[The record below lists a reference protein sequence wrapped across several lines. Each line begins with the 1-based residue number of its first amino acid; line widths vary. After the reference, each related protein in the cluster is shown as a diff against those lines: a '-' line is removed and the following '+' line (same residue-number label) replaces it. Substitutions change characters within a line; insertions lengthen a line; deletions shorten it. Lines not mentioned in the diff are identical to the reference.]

1 MRIQS
6 PAPAALFGL
15 AAVLLAYPA
24 LPAAAWQAAPA
35 VARLPARAAEPA
47 PLSRQERARLAVQD
61 AEITAAAR
69 QVMAL
74 VDAGRIDEVWEGAS
88 PAMKRIVP
96 RGEFVQELRLDRRRL
111 GAVVSRGTPVVGR
124 ERYAAGGRVPQ
135 GEYRN
140 VAMPTRFAGA
150 AQPVRELVS
159 FRLDEDRVWRVSGYS
174 VR

>member
-1 MRIQS
+1 M
-6 PAPAALFGL
+6 
-15 AAVLLAYPA
+15 LLACIA
-24 LPAAAWQAAPA
+24 LPAAAWQAQPSAAPVLPKP
-35 VARLPARAAEPA
+35 VAPP
-47 PLSRQERARLAVQD
+47 PMSRQERARLAAQD
-61 AEITAAAR
+61 AEIIAAAR

-88 PAMKRIVP
+88 PAMKRLVP
-96 RGEFVQELRLDRRRL
+96 RGEFVQELSLDRKRL
-111 GAVVSRGTPVVGR
+111 AAVLSRGTPVVGR

-135 GEYRN
+135 GEYLN

-150 AQPVRELVS
+150 QRPVRELVS

>member
-1 MRIQS
+1 M
-6 PAPAALFGL
+6 
-15 AAVLLAYPA
+15 
-24 LPAAAWQAAPA
+24 
-35 VARLPARAAEPA
+35 
-47 PLSRQERARLAVQD
+47 SRQERARLAEQD

-88 PAMKRIVP
+88 PAMKRLVP
-96 RGEFVQELRLDRRRL
+96 RGEFMQELTRDRARL
-111 GAVVSRGTPVVGR
+111 GTVLSRGTPVVGR
-124 ERYAAGGRVPQ
+124 ESYPAGGRVPQ
-135 GEYRN
+135 GEYLN
-140 VAMPTRFAGA
+140 VAIPTRFKGA